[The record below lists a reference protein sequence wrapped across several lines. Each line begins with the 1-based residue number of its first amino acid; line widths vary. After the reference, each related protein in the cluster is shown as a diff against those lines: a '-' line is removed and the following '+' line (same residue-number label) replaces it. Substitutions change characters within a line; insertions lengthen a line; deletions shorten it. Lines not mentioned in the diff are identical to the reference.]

1 MNTIVI
7 AEAGVNHNGDIN
19 LAKRLIDVAQECGAD
34 LVKFQL
40 YDSSNLATK
49 DAAKAEYQVL
59 ATDSSESQREML
71 SKLELTE
78 DMMKELM
85 LYAKAKG
92 ISIFAT
98 GFDIKSVNTLINLGQ
113 EILKIPSG
121 EITNLPLLRHAG
133 RLDKQ
138 IIISTGMC
146 ELNEIAYAI
155 EILISSGTPKEKITL
170 LHCTSA
176 YPAPMIDVNLNAMQA
191 MQKMFDIPIGYSDHS
206 LGIEV
211 AIAAVALGAS
221 VIEKHFTIDR
231 DLPGPDHKASLEPSE
246 LKSMIS
252 SIRNIEVAMG
262 DGIKRVMPSEISN
275 RAVSRKSIVTKVS
288 IKKGELFT
296 YENLT
301 TKRPG
306 TGVSPIRID
315 EIIETKSTRDY
326 AADELIEL

>member
-1 MNTIVI
+1 MKTIII

-19 LAKRLIDVAQECGAD
+19 LAKRLIDVAKECGAD

-40 YDSSNLATK
+40 YDSNNLATK

-59 ATDSSESQREML
+59 VTDSSESQREML

-78 DMMKELM
+78 DMMKELI
-85 LYAKAKG
+85 LYAKSKG
-92 ISIFAT
+92 IDIFAT

-113 EILKIPSG
+113 DRFKIPSG
-121 EITNLPLLRHAG
+121 EITNLPLLRHVG
-133 RLDKQ
+133 RLNKQ

-146 ELNEIAYAI
+146 ELNEVAYAL
-155 EILISSGTPKEKITL
+155 ETLITSGTPKEKITI

-176 YPAPMIDVNLNAMQA
+176 YPAPVSDINLNAMQA
-191 MQKMFDIPIGYSDHS
+191 MQKIFDISIGYSDHS

-231 DLPGPDHKASLEPSE
+231 NLPGPDHKASLKPSE
-246 LKSMIS
+246 LKSMIA
-252 SIRNIEVAMG
+252 SIRNIEEAMG
-262 DGIKRVMPSEISN
+262 NGIKRVMPSEISN
-275 RAVSRKSIVTKVS
+275 LVASRKSIVANVS
-288 IKKGELFT
+288 IKKGEVFT
-296 YENLT
+296 FDNLT

-306 TGVSPIRID
+306 VGVSPIKID
-315 EIIETKSTRDY
+315 EIIGTKSVRDY
-326 AADELIEL
+326 AADELIQL